1 MAADVHGSVRQSPTE
16 AAAIVRAITVI
27 MGTVVGLTFLFGFGN
42 VLNLALRLGVLRWLR
57 PRSAF
62 RSSGFFLPRGTWRS
76 LIRKSQ
82 SDRGRV
88 HQIEKAGSMFGKT
101 RQATCSSAARWRGSA
116 STPSH
121 PGCQRATLARW
132 THDGTASLVF
142 RYLLAKYPDTPV
154 LAGLS
159 TILPIGLT

>member
-1 MAADVHGSVRQSPTE
+1 MAADVHGSVRRSPTE

-27 MGTVVGLTFLFGFGN
+27 MGTVVGLIFLFGFGN
-42 VLNLALRLGVLRWLR
+42 VLNLALRLGVLRGLR
-57 PRSAF
+57 PRSTF
-62 RSSGFFLPRGTWRS
+62 LSSGFFLPRGTWRS
-76 LIRKSQ
+76 LIREVPIRQRPRS
-82 SDRGRV
+82 SNR
-88 HQIEKAGSMFGKT
+88 KADSMFGKT

-132 THDGTASLVF
+132 THDGTASLVL